1 MLNQVIHK
9 IMKSNLTT
17 LDMIFIA
24 LFFMLVLV
32 NIGTIED
39 KLDKQTELIKQNQTI
54 TIKTDTIYI
63 QRLSIEDSIR
73 IKRADDIIN
82 SIKQIK

>member
-1 MLNQVIHK
+1 
-9 IMKSNLTT
+9 MKSNLTT